1 MSNAVN
7 WTARLRDLATEARVP
22 GATLGIWSDEQ
33 EVLAAHGVLNR
44 RTQVPVTGDSLFQIG
59 SITKIWTTTMIMQLI
74 DEGLLS
80 LDMTVADA
88 LPGIRLGTTDI
99 GGRVTLWHL
108 LTHTSGI
115 DGDIFT
121 DTGRGDDCIERYVDE
136 LAAAPSTFGV
146 GAAYSYCNSGFVL
159 LGRIIEVLDG
169 QSWDESLR
177 ERLTGPLALTRTV
190 TLPEEAILYRAA
202 VGHHADGAAAH
213 VWGLPRSFGP
223 AGLITATASDL
234 LTFARLHL
242 DGGIA
247 PDGKRLLSEAAV
259 SAMQQPQ
266 AAIPDFAMPGAAI
279 GLGWRL
285 NDWGGRTI
293 VGHDGDTVGQ
303 SAYLRIDPEARVAAC
318 LLTNSAE
325 SESLFR
331 ELFNEVFGSLVGVT
345 MRAVPCPG
353 ALVPEGAGHVGDVGV
368 SGGIGGSGGDGVLG
382 LDLDHDL
389 GPDLDLARHAG
400 RYERTSRRF
409 DVSVRDGQL
418 HVVLT
423 MTGNLADLTNSEPE
437 ELILHP
443 ADSSGSRFLMRSHD
457 DEPWVPLSFGQLAD
471 GTPYLFLSGRV
482 TPRVR

>member
-1 MSNAVN
+1 MPNAVN
-7 WTARLRDLATEARVP
+7 WTTRLRDLATEARVP

-33 EVLAAHGVLNR
+33 GVLAAHGVLNR

-88 LPGIRLGTTDI
+88 LPGIRLGTADI
-99 GGRVTLWHL
+99 GAQVTVWHL

-177 ERLTGPLALTRTV
+177 ERLTGPLALTHTV

-202 VGHHADGAAAH
+202 VGHHADGTATH
-213 VWGLPRSFGP
+213 VWGLPRGFGP

-285 NDWGGRTI
+285 NDWGGQTV

-325 SESLFR
+325 SGALFR

-345 MRAVPCPG
+345 MPAVPCPG
-353 ALVPEGAGHVGDVGV
+353 ALALDV
-368 SGGIGGSGGDGVLG
+368 D
-382 LDLDHDL
+382 LDLD
-389 GPDLDLARHAG
+389 RHAG

-418 HVVLT
+418 HVILT

-443 ADSSGSRFLMRSHD
+443 ADSSGSRLLMRSPD

-471 GTPYLFLSGRV
+471 GTPYLFLSGQ
-482 TPRVR
+482 P

>member
-1 MSNAVN
+1 MPNAVN
-7 WTARLRDLATEARVP
+7 WTTRLRDLATEARVP

-88 LPGIRLGTTDI
+88 LPGIRLGTADI
-99 GGRVTLWHL
+99 GAQVTVWHL

-177 ERLTGPLALTRTV
+177 ERLTGPLALTQTV

-202 VGHHADGAAAH
+202 VGHHADGTAAH

-345 MRAVPCPG
+345 MPAVPCPG
-353 ALVPEGAGHVGDVGV
+353 ALVPD
-368 SGGIGGSGGDGVLG
+368 
-382 LDLDHDL
+382 LDLD
-389 GPDLDLARHAG
+389 RHAG

-409 DVSVRDGQL
+409 DVSVCDGQL

-437 ELILHP
+437 ELILYP
-443 ADSSGSRFLMRSHD
+443 ADASGSRFLMRSHD
-457 DEPWVPLSFGQLAD
+457 NEAWVPLSFGQLAD

>member
-1 MSNAVN
+1 MPNAVN
-7 WTARLRDLATEARVP
+7 WTTRLRDLATEARVP

-33 EVLAAHGVLNR
+33 GVLAAHGVLNR

-88 LPGIRLGTTDI
+88 LPGIRLGTADI
-99 GGRVTLWHL
+99 GAQVTVWHL

-177 ERLTGPLALTRTV
+177 ERLTGPLALTHTV

-202 VGHHADGAAAH
+202 VGHHADGTATH
-213 VWGLPRSFGP
+213 VWGLPRGFGP

-285 NDWGGRTI
+285 NDWGGRTV

-325 SESLFR
+325 SGSLFR

-345 MRAVPCPG
+345 MPAVPCPG
-353 ALVPEGAGHVGDVGV
+353 DLALDV
-368 SGGIGGSGGDGVLG
+368 D
-382 LDLDHDL
+382 LDLD
-389 GPDLDLARHAG
+389 LDRHAG

-418 HVVLT
+418 HVILT